1 MKAAVIGG
9 GVLGLTLA
17 YRLAAQGH
25 AVDLIEA
32 EPALGGL
39 AAAHDYGPFV
49 WDRFYHCILPQDTSL
64 IALLADLG
72 LEKDLRWTR
81 TGTGYYARGRMYDM
95 NGNADF
101 LRFPLLTLLDKGRL
115 AAAVIYAT
123 RFANPNDLYRVS
135 AEQWLIRICGRRAYT
150 VFWQPLLKAKFG
162 PFHDQVAAV
171 FIYATLVRL
180 FGARSKAAGAEN
192 LGYVRGGYAR
202 ILERF
207 AERLRTTG
215 GTIRTASPVTAITSA
230 PALSGGHEPGAR
242 VEWRDGAGGKD
253 RPPAGDTYDQV
264 FFTAPTRLARRV
276 AAPGFLPHVESV
288 ERANPTSAHYL
299 GVACLV
305 LALEEPL
312 TPYYVLN
319 IGESSIELTGLIEM
333 TNLIDRE
340 SQTGGLSLVYLPRY
354 MDSESKEFEGSD
366 AALRDAMFERGLK
379 RLFPSFDPA
388 RARYAGVHRAR
399 YVQPLPLVRDG
410 GGPEGDPTPVLARPF
425 QVLNTAMLRCATLN
439 NNEVVALVDRF
450 MAKNR
455 AALAPTP
462 SASPAGAPGAA
473 PSRSTR

>member
-1 MKAAVIGG
+1 MKAAVVGG
-9 GVLGLTLA
+9 GILGLTLA
-17 YRLAAQGH
+17 YRLASRGH
-25 AVDLIEA
+25 EVDLLEA

-39 AAAHDYGPFV
+39 AATHDYGPFT

-64 IALLADLG
+64 IGLLADLG
-72 LEKDLRWTR
+72 LEKDLRWSR

-101 LRFPLLTLLDKGRL
+101 LRFPLLTFVDKGRL

-192 LGYVRGGYAR
+192 LGYVRGGYR
-202 ILERF
+202 IILEKVAAKVR
-207 AERLRTTG
+207 ASG
-215 GTIRTASPVTAITSA
+215 GTIRTGTPVTAITEA
-230 PALSGGHEPGAR
+230 PAPSGGGAPGAR
-242 VEWRDGAGGKD
+242 VEWTSRGEAAGGV
-253 RPPAGDTYDQV
+253 YDQV

-276 AAPGFLPHVESV
+276 AARAFLPHVESV
-288 ERANPTSAHYL
+288 EREHPTSAHYL

-305 LALEEPL
+305 LALEAPL

-319 IGESSIELTGLIEM
+319 IGEPSIELTGLIEM
-333 TNLIDRE
+333 TNLVDRMSE
-340 SQTGGLSLVYLPRY
+340 TSGLSLLYLPRY
-354 MDSESKEFEGSD
+354 MDSESKEFDGSD
-366 AALRDAMFERGLK
+366 AVLRDAMFERGLK

-410 GGPEGDPTPVLARPF
+410 GGTEGDSTPALARPF
-425 QVLNTAMLRCATLN
+425 QILNTAMLRIATLN

-450 MAKNR
+450 MSKNL

-462 SASPAGAPGAA
+462 SS
-473 PSRSTR
+473 SRG